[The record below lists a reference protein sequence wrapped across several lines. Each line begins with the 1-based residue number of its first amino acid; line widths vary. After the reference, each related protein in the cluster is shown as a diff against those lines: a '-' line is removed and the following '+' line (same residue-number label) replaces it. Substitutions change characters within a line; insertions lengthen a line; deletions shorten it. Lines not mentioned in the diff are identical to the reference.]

1 MDWPHYKIDMKDN
14 LRTIVDSFPNQRV
27 LVIGDVMIDAYC
39 WGKVDRISPEAPVPV
54 VAVSQWDY
62 RLGGAANVALNAVAL
77 NAQVAIC
84 SVVGNDNNG
93 KRCLDLFLENNIDTS
108 AVVKSAD
115 RPTTVK
121 TRVIAAGHHLVRIDE
136 EVTFGLNSTEEAN
149 LLQAFDAALSS
160 FQPDV
165 IILEDYNKGV
175 LTAKVIQH
183 VITEANSKGISTTV
197 DPKKDHFLS
206 YKNCTLFKPNL
217 KELRE
222 GLKMEVNPQVTHS
235 IQSALQCLHEALE
248 SKMNMVTLSE
258 HGIAIWNG
266 STLFQEPAHVR
277 KIVDV
282 SGAGDSVI
290 AVASL
295 ALASGALLDEI
306 AQLSNLAG
314 GLVCERVGVVPI
326 TREMLYK
333 EI

>member
-1 MDWPHYKIDMKDN
+1 MNNRLKE
-14 LRTIVDSFPNQRV
+14 IVDAFPNQRV
-27 LVIGDVMIDAYC
+27 LVVGDVMIDAYC

-54 VAVSQWDY
+54 VAVQKWDY

-77 NAQVAIC
+77 EANVAIC
-84 SVVGNDNNG
+84 SVVGNDNHG
-93 KRCLDLFLENNIDTS
+93 KRCMDLFAENSIDTQALIHS
-108 AVVKSAD
+108 ND

-136 EVTFGLNSTEEAN
+136 EVTFALNDNEEKN
-149 LLQAFDAALSS
+149 LLDAFDATLLA
-160 FQPDV
+160 FQPQV
-165 IILEDYNKGV
+165 IVLEDYNKGV
-175 LTAKVIQH
+175 LTPKVIEH
-183 VITEANSKGISTTV
+183 VLNQARIKQIPTTV
-197 DPKKDHFLS
+197 DPKKDNFLA
-206 YKNCTLFKPNL
+206 YQNCTLFKPNL

-222 GLKMEVNPQVTHS
+222 GLKMEVHPTQEDS
-235 IQSALQCLHEALE
+235 IKSALDTLNQALQAQM
-248 SKMNMVTLSE
+248 SMVTLSE

-266 STLFQEPAHVR
+266 DELFQETAHVR

-295 ALASGALLDEI
+295 ALSAGASQNEI

-314 GLVCERVGVVPI
+314 GLVCEKVGVVPI

>member
-1 MDWPHYKIDMKDN
+1 MNNRLKE
-14 LRTIVDSFPNQRV
+14 IVDAFPNQSI
-27 LVIGDVMIDAYC
+27 LVVGDVMIDAYC

-54 VAVSQWDY
+54 VAVQKWDY

-77 NAQVAIC
+77 ESKVAIC
-84 SVVGNDNNG
+84 SVVGNDNHG
-93 KRCLDLFLENNIDTS
+93 QRCMDLFAENNIDTQALVHS
-108 AVVKSAD
+108 ND

-136 EVTFGLNSTEEAN
+136 EVTFALNDNEEKK
-149 LLQAFDAALSS
+149 LIEAFDTAFLA
-160 FQPDV
+160 FQPQV
-165 IILEDYNKGV
+165 IVLEDYNKGV
-175 LTAKVIQH
+175 LTPKVIEH
-183 VITEANSKGISTTV
+183 VLNQASIKQVPTTV
-197 DPKKDHFLS
+197 DPKKDNFLA
-206 YKNCTLFKPNL
+206 YQNCTLFKPNL

-222 GLKMEVNPQVTHS
+222 GLKLDVQPTQQDSVH
-235 IQSALQCLHEALE
+235 SALDVLNQALQAQM
-248 SKMNMVTLSE
+248 SMVTLSE
-258 HGIAIWNG
+258 HGIAIWDG
-266 STLFQEPAHVR
+266 VELYQESAHVR

-295 ALASGALLDEI
+295 ALSAGASKKEI

-314 GLVCERVGVVPI
+314 GLVCEKVGVVPI

>member
-1 MDWPHYKIDMKDN
+1 MNNRLKE
-14 LRTIVDSFPNQRV
+14 IVDAFPNQSI
-27 LVIGDVMIDAYC
+27 LVVGDVMIDAYC

-54 VAVSQWDY
+54 VAVQKWDY

-77 NAQVAIC
+77 EAKVAIC
-84 SVVGNDNNG
+84 SVVGNDNHG
-93 KRCLDLFLENNIDTS
+93 QRCMDLFAENGIGTQ
-108 AVVKSAD
+108 AVVHSND

-136 EVTFGLNSTEEAN
+136 EVTYALNEIEEKN
-149 LLQAFDAALSS
+149 LIHAFDAALLS
-160 FQPDV
+160 FQPQV
-165 IILEDYNKGV
+165 IVLEDYNKGV
-175 LTAKVIQH
+175 LTPKVIAH
-183 VITEANSKGISTTV
+183 VLNQAKINQIPTTV
-197 DPKKDHFLS
+197 DPKRDNFLA
-206 YKNCTLFKPNL
+206 YQNCTLFKPNL

-222 GLKMEVNPQVTHS
+222 GLKMDVDPTQQDAV
-235 IQSALQCLHEALE
+235 QSALDALNQALKAQM
-248 SKMNMVTLSE
+248 SMVTLSE
-258 HGIAIWNG
+258 HGIAIWDG
-266 STLFQEPAHVR
+266 TALFQEPAHVR

-295 ALASGALLDEI
+295 ALSTGASQEEI

-314 GLVCERVGVVPI
+314 GLVCEKVGVVPI